1 MTWLRA
7 FVVIWCTVLSSG
19 LPVESK
25 GQEIDQIP
33 LEVLIGAA
41 PGPLHM
47 ASRDQATVHRRAGM
61 QPGSYPV
68 TSGYPVT
75 ARYPVTSGYPVTQVS
90 ANVNEKQ
97 AVRAPENYEPGQA
110 GSHAVAVTSPS
121 AIPSELAGSLENQP
135 VQPADRSPATTPEA
149 TLPVQNA
156 TSLPVQNAISLSVQN
171 ATSLPVQNA
180 TASSTR
186 ANSLVQAAQGVAE
199 QITLVGTTHEVL
211 PGPPRDPRS
220 GEDEV
225 TVSEEGFD
233 SLDRPNYLWGDI
245 RNACGSCC
253 ESGLF
258 IGVEGLYLAPFDEP
272 EHRVTFTDLVTS
284 DSYSGAS
291 NPSLG
296 TGVRTWIGLQDCGRG
311 FRISYTY
318 FGNENIKPIP
328 SVPINAQPSFL
339 ETYHLKASSLDV
351 ELTHAFRFCTSEYE
365 ASLGARY
372 ASLQRNGTTVGYGT
386 VGDVNL
392 LGVAMGANKIEGTG
406 FTGMLG
412 ARKPLGGNCGW
423 YGFWRYRGSLLWA
436 DSTASVLTEA
446 NAVIKAPVGAAAA
459 NSQDKASASKDHNE
473 CVFISEVQLG
483 VQYCKPLCCS
493 PALFY
498 FRAAVEYQL
507 WRTGD
512 VFAESNSFASLA
524 GGPPL
529 FGGQVDATS
538 RAHDG
543 GLDMFGLVIGAGITF

>member
-47 ASRDQATVHRRAGM
+47 ASRDQATVQRRAGM

-156 TSLPVQNAISLSVQN
+156 TSLPVQNA
-171 ATSLPVQNA
+171 
-180 TASSTR
+180 TASSTS
-186 ANSLVQAAQGVAE
+186 ANSLVHAAQGVAE
-199 QITLVGTTHEVL
+199 QIALVGTTHEVL